1 MNDKIVRC
9 VVLGVSAMVGFAV
22 TETVY
27 NMSVKWL
34 HKVEERDIIEMM
46 EAPEELES

>member
-1 MNDKIVRC
+1 MNDKLIRS
-9 VVLGVSAMVGFAV
+9 VVLGVSAMIGFAI

-27 NMSVKWL
+27 NMGVKWL
-34 HKVEERDIIEMM
+34 HKVEERDIIEMV